1 MAGQPFESR
10 TSVITCDTQGIVQE
24 YAADA
29 ADLFGWTQDE
39 VIGKMSVAMFHVP
52 KNVPTLVPRLLR
64 EAVEKGKFEE
74 EVTLMRKD
82 GSTFRAILTVRPIV
96 REGQHLGFMGMTHPL
111 TPPGPVP
118 VARLWVQAFRAPFL
132 VASLIPG
139 LVGALAA
146 RQAGYRIN
154 LGLLGL
160 SLLGLVCIHLG
171 TNMSNDAWDYRSG
184 NDLQVRHLNPFAGGG
199 RVLFRGVLNLRTHL
213 AVAVTFLLLGSLIGL
228 YLVSIVGLPLLRL
241 WLLVVRLGVARATT
255 AFGAIVLA
263 AYAILVVGVVLFSLT
278 PWALLALLAIPLAIK
293 PILGLRRAGADPHA
307 LIPSNAGMIVATVV
321 TGILLLAGLAI
332 ETFV

>member
-1 MAGQPFESR
+1 SRSDVGTVSSSRFIGVWLTGKPEPTYTCGPSISSESLMAEKPFHAQ
-10 TSVITCDTQGIVQE
+10 TSVITCDMQGIVQE

-29 ADLFGWTQDE
+29 GDLFGWSQDE

-52 KNVPTLVPRLLR
+52 KNVPSLVPRLLL
-64 EAVEKGKFEE
+64 EAIEKGKFEE

-82 GSTFRAILTVRPIV
+82 GSTFRAVLTVRPIV

-154 LGLLGL
+154 LGLLRL
-160 SLLGLVCIHLG
+160 SVLGL
-171 TNMSNDAWDYRSG
+171 
-184 NDLQVRHLNPFAGGG
+184 P
-199 RVLFRGVLNLRTHL
+199 
-213 AVAVTFLLLGSLIGL
+213 
-228 YLVSIVGLPLLRL
+228 SI
-241 WLLVVRLGVARATT
+241 
-255 AFGAIVLA
+255 
-263 AYAILVVGVVLFSLT
+263 
-278 PWALLALLAIPLAIK
+278 
-293 PILGLRRAGADPHA
+293 
-307 LIPSNAGMIVATVV
+307 
-321 TGILLLAGLAI
+321 
-332 ETFV
+332 